1 MDGHG
6 GAALADAALPNAA
19 PFDGKNIDEA
29 FAIARKYDPEFQDAA
44 EAFEEYVR
52 DNPLECSTRAPSLIR
67 SHPRMIHGLLSGLRG
82 AVGGNE
88 RIEWDGVLSL
98 GGDILER
105 WLDRAE
111 LQPAARLLPFFRL
124 LEDGLKRDSVDFGLK
139 DKVRDVLER
148 MVEAGTLEG
157 EHAYGTD
164 ALSTSLNNLNG
175 ASFHAAYRYA
185 AWCSRHDGGR
195 ALAPEAKRV
204 VDGYLDGGGHTVS
217 RHAVLGAFLP
227 DFYCLDREWARSLLP
242 KIRQSGK
249 AQIAFW
255 DGYVSGTHMHSH
267 MFGDLW
273 GWYDEFLNGY
283 AGQHPVTDRLRE
295 ATAGHVVLAY
305 FYGLDYADWIL
316 ERFLQGGPEA
326 ARLCAEQAAPILRGK
341 RDDPNFDKARLAK
354 LWRHPS
360 LKGCNLDRWFV
371 NTPLDGGTSVT
382 LYRDHARQY
391 WGRINVAYDPAYKL
405 AEYAADFPLQVAE
418 CLEALVPRYV
428 GSALPEKARE
438 ILGSL
443 SESADP
449 RIRDACGRALRHRC
463 AEQNHPEETESDALT
478 PPLTEEEKEAVR
490 RFRAGDEETVTFKT
504 PEEAIEWLRG

>member
-6 GAALADAALPNAA
+6 RAA

-29 FAIARKYDPEFQDAA
+29 FAVARKYDPEFQDAA

-52 DNPLECSTRAPSLIR
+52 DNPLECSKRAASLGR
-67 SHPRMIHGLLSGLRG
+67 AHPRMLDGLLSGLRG

-98 GGDILER
+98 GGDVLSR
-105 WLDRAE
+105 WLEDRAQR
-111 LQPAARLLPFFRL
+111 QPAARLLPFFWL

-139 DKVRDVLER
+139 DKAWTVLER
-148 MVEAGTLEG
+148 MVEAGDLG
-157 EHAYGTD
+157 EYPEYSESTG
-164 ALSTSLNNLNG
+164 ALSASLNNLNG
-175 ASFHAAYRYA
+175 ASFYAAYRYA
-185 AWCSRHDGGR
+185 AWCSRHGGGR
-195 ALAPEAKRV
+195 TMAPEAKRV
-204 VDGYLDGGGHTVS
+204 FDGYLDGGDHTAS

-227 DFYCLDREWARSLLP
+227 DFYYMDREWASGLPSRIRS
-242 KIRQSGK
+242 SEK
-249 AQIAFW
+249 ARVAFW
-255 DGYVSGTHMHSH
+255 DGYISGTRMHSY
-267 MFGDLW
+267 MFVNLW

-283 AGQHPVTDRLRE
+283 GAQRPAMGRLRE
-295 ATAGHVVLAY
+295 ATAGHVMLAY

-316 ERFLQGGPEA
+316 ERFLQSGPEA
-326 ARLCAEQAAPILRGK
+326 ALLCAEQAAPILRGK

-360 LKGCNLDRWFV
+360 LKGCNLDRWFA
-371 NTPLDGGTSVT
+371 NTPLDGEASVT

-391 WGRINVAYDPAYKL
+391 WGRINAAYDPAHKL

-418 CLEALVPRYV
+418 CLEALVPRYAGTAV
-428 GSALPEKARE
+428 PEKARE

-449 RIRDACGRALRHRC
+449 RVRDACRRALRHHC
-463 AEQNHPEETESDALT
+463 AEQEHPEEAEDDALT

-490 RFRAGDEETVTFKT
+490 RFRAGDEETITFKT
-504 PEEAIEWLRG
+504 PEEAIKWLRE

>member
-111 LQPAARLLPFFRL
+111 PQPAARLLPFFRL

-391 WGRINVAYDPAYKL
+391 WGRINAAYDPAYKL

-418 CLEALVPRYV
+418 CLEALVPRYA